1 MTHDDSTHDH
11 RMHGTTQDDEA
22 RFGTVEETDGGRRL
36 RFVRRLAHPREKVW
50 RALTEDEHLAAWF
63 PQRIVGERA
72 AGAVLS
78 FEFRGG
84 EAEPFAGRMRVVEPP
99 AVLEYTWGTDV
110 LRFEL
115 ADDGAGCVLTLLD
128 TVAERG
134 TEARTAAGWHVCLDA
149 LEAALAGAAAD
160 GPGWAD
166 VHARYVVRLGPEA
179 SAIGPP
185 AGLHL
190 T

>member
-1 MTHDDSTHDH
+1 MTHDDLPPDP
-11 RMHGTTQDDEA
+11 TQIDET
-22 RFGTVEETDGGRRL
+22 RFGTVEETDGGWRL

-50 RALTEDEHLAAWF
+50 RALTEDEHLTAWF
-63 PQRIVGERA
+63 PQRIVGERV
-72 AGAVLS
+72 AGAALS

-84 EAEPFAGRMRVVEPP
+84 EVEPFAGRMRVVEPP
-99 AVLEYTWGTDV
+99 AVLEYAWGTDV

-128 TVAERG
+128 TVAEPG
-134 TEARTAAGWHVCLDA
+134 TAARAAAGWHVCLDA
-149 LEAALAGAAAD
+149 LGSALDGTAAD
-160 GPGWAD
+160 GPGWGD
-166 VHARYVVRLGPEA
+166 VHARYVARLGAEA
-179 SAIGPP
+179 ATIGPP